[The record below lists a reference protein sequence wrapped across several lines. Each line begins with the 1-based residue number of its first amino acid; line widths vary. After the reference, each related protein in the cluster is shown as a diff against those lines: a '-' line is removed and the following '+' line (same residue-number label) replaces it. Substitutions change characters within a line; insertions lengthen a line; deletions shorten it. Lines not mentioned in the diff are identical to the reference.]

1 MLIFSW
7 WVFFNI
13 YKSLFKHQIKFKHTL
28 VGAADNWKT
37 PWWNWYYLILQ
48 VFEATAS
55 LSDNSQ
61 VHHQLVRETWLII
74 KIQREE
80 IHSFRLVPLLNRC
93 WINRFGSGLAS
104 KSRDLIILDYHC
116 TTPVILIHVLLPRY
130 SHTEST
136 GGSFPM
142 ALTAMSAKD
151 WKDGLNFSTRLV
163 KHCQSRHN
171 GPESWVLLI
180 LVNCSHLPTPH
191 LKYALMYK
199 NPTYFFCK
207 SYQN

>member
-93 WINRFGSGLAS
+93 WINRFGYGLAS
-104 KSRDLIILDYHC
+104 KSRDLMMYWIIIVR
-116 TTPVILIHVLLPRY
+116 TPVILIHFLLLRY

-151 WKDGLNFSTRLV
+151 WKDGLNFSSRLV
-163 KHCQSRHN
+163 KHCQR
-171 GPESWVLLI
+171 
-180 LVNCSHLPTPH
+180 
-191 LKYALMYK
+191 
-199 NPTYFFCK
+199 
-207 SYQN
+207 QNSPPF